1 MKRSTHFRFNITD
14 APLHPAARCARVWQ
28 ANIPRKKQAVRWAT
42 GKPRNPP
49 SHLIVKL
56 AGAAERWAW
65 ATNTYV
71 TPKKKKEPTM
81 SKASVLRQKA
91 EMFERRAETAAD
103 PLSKRH
109 YREMAAHYRQL
120 LVEHLDTRKHTH
132 ETAE

>member
-1 MKRSTHFRFNITD
+1 M
-14 APLHPAARCARVWQ
+14 
-28 ANIPRKKQAVRWAT
+28 
-42 GKPRNPP
+42 
-49 SHLIVKL
+49 KL